1 MKAKVRGFRGAESAD
16 IEINPIALIGGING
30 AGKSSVCQAIAAAA
44 CNAPIPFFS
53 SARPDKPR
61 FTKAD
66 AKSLLR
72 GGMDAG
78 VATIEV
84 DGQVV
89 STVAWPSLTASGTD
103 AMHCSLVAAGLITPM
118 EMEDLDRQRFFS
130 TLLKADPT
138 MDDLRTALVEAIP
151 VLGDPD
157 NAESLAKVIS
167 QVQTNGWDV
176 AHRSFK
182 ENGAKRKGAWE
193 HASGEA
199 FGLKKAVGW
208 KPLGWREDLED
219 KSLED
224 LGTAC
229 TQAQAAVEKA
239 IAAVATDAAELS
251 ALEQN
256 AALEAGA
263 WNSLKEIEKDLERA
277 QADQK
282 VKRAARA
289 DIVIPTA
296 SACPHCGGLVD
307 VAQNSVTHL
316 FQLEQST
323 ATQAQITA
331 LRTAAVR
338 ADEAVSKATDGVRI
352 WQESYNAAKGKHDAI
367 KGSGER
373 LIEAKKRTG
382 TSDAVDVAR
391 DLLAGLLKDKDMIER
406 RDACER
412 LAEQIIANQKL
423 VDILA
428 PDGLRRQKLQKA
440 LAKFNKETLGP
451 LSAEAGFSI
460 VTINDELEIIY
471 GARRYFLLSGS
482 EQYRVRAVVQ
492 IAVAVYDKSPLV
504 IFDSAD
510 ILDQDGRNG
519 LFAMMQAATEASSI
533 RFVVGMTVLA
543 KRNVPDLAKAG
554 IGVSMWIEDGI
565 AAPL

>member
-1 MKAKVRGFRGAESAD
+1 MSMLVKIRGFRGAERAD
-16 IEINPIALIGGING
+16 IEVNPIALIGGLNF
-30 AGKSSVCQAIAAAA
+30 AGKSSVCQALAAAA
-44 CNAPIPFFS
+44 CNQPIPFFS

-66 AKSLLR
+66 SKALLR
-72 GGMDAG
+72 GGMATG
-78 VATIEV
+78 VASIEI
-84 DGQVV
+84 DGEAV
-89 STVAWPSLTASGTD
+89 STVSWPSLTASGTD

-138 MDDLRTALVEAIP
+138 SKRSPDKPDEPSDLEAALIEAIP
-151 VLGDPD
+151 VLGELEH
-157 NAESLAKVIS
+157 AESLAKVIA

-208 KPLGWREDLED
+208 KPLGWREDLAD
-219 KSLED
+219 TSLED

-239 IAAVATDAAELS
+239 IAAVATDAAELA

-263 WNSLKEIEKDLERA
+263 WNALKAAEKDLERA
-277 QADQK
+277 QDDLAK
-282 VKRAARA
+282 KRKARA
-289 DIVIPTA
+289 EIVIPTA

-307 VAQNSVTHL
+307 VVQNSVTHL
-316 FQLEQST
+316 YQLEQST

-331 LRTAAVR
+331 LRTAAAQ
-338 ADEAVSKATDGVRI
+338 ADGLVAKATDGVRI
-352 WQESYNAAKGKHDAI
+352 FQESLGTAKGKHEAI

-382 TSDAVDVAR
+382 TTDAVDTAR
-391 DLLAGLLKDKDMIER
+391 DLLAGLLKDKDLISR
-406 RDACER
+406 RYACET

-460 VTINDELEIIY
+460 VTIDDDLEILY
-471 GARRYFLLSGS
+471 GARRYFLLSAS

-492 IAVAVYDKSPLV
+492 IAVAVYDKS
-504 IFDSAD
+504 
-510 ILDQDGRNG
+510 
-519 LFAMMQAATEASSI
+519 
-533 RFVVGMTVLA
+533 
-543 KRNVPDLAKAG
+543 
-554 IGVSMWIEDGI
+554 
-565 AAPL
+565 